1 MLPLSLPH
9 DSNPLLNWRA
19 TRLKVLMVPLV
30 HGTSVPTVPT
40 GIPYVFRERNL
51 LALPTLDMY
60 LPLSKFESIH

>member
-30 HGTSVPTVPT
+30 HGTR
-40 GIPYVFRERNL
+40 YLR
-51 LALPTLDMY
+51 Y
-60 LPLSKFESIH
+60 LPGKSTYGMSQRYVK